1 MDPTHD
7 FISFPGTH
15 SRDIGRQLCLSV
27 SSPLLYSDDTLADFQ
42 VAGTVLDAALA
53 VKTDI
58 SDGTIALPALFR
70 SLEETLSGLL
80 ALSGLRLKSA
90 FLRISVVTSNKR
102 QRSGVLFSQ
111 LTQCFIQT
119 YYFASSFLSLAIIS
133 FSRANVTNQNTNKP
147 LRALPSDWLIT
158 ARADTPFVVSQ
169 WINALSLKT
178 EIILNRRIIKA
189 LRVFTANKW

>member
-1 MDPTHD
+1 MTSLASQERTVEILVGSYACLFHPHFCTL
-7 FISFPGTH
+7 TT
-15 SRDIGRQLCLSV
+15 RQLISKQQGQYWMPH
-27 SSPLLYSDDTLADFQ
+27 S
-42 VAGTVLDAALA
+42 A

-147 LRALPSDWLIT
+147 LRALPSDWRIT

-169 WINALSLKT
+169 WINALSLKK